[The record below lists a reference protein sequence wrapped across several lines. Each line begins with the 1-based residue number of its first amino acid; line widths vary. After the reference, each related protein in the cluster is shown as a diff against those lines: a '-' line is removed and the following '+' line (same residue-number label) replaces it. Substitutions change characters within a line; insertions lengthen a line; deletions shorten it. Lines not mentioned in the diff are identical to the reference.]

1 MTTAE
6 PEARLPQIEGL
17 ARLREVMLEIGAT
30 SDRAAILQKLMRSI
44 THLLHFDR
52 GLVLVRDQGVN
63 TLSFGAYSQS
73 VPSADTQFLLEQ
85 IQIDFDEAEQDPLLK
100 PWVKGEPVMVDEA
113 SPYQGTSLRW
123 LLTTLDLK
131 RFYSVPL
138 MVGDRFKGVLLADNS
153 LHSQPITAEQQA
165 LLVALAVHIAI
176 TLENAR
182 LYQMT
187 DEQLNVRVRELEIL
201 SRIDREL
208 NYTLSAERVL
218 NLMLDWA
225 LRFTD
230 SHAAAVA
237 VVSPEDHAMNFVV
250 GYGFQPDT
258 WEGLVKQPWTLD
270 RGISGRV
277 ARRGKTEKIA
287 NVSQDPDYVE
297 LMPGTHAQLSVP
309 VMRQDRVLAVIS
321 LESPTPDGFSEA
333 NVAFVERLAARAA
346 IAMDNANL
354 FDETLHARQKLELI
368 LSNIAD
374 VVVVIGSDRR
384 LVLVNQ
390 AALAAFHLPP
400 KDDYTGRLFADVFQY
415 STLPAVFE
423 RALAI
428 KQGLVEELT
437 LADGRTFHISIVPE
451 PEVGWSLVMHD
462 ITPFRQTDRLKNE
475 LLATTSHDLKNP
487 LASIM
492 GYVDLI
498 HMTNTLNMQ
507 GVEYMHRVHT
517 AVAHMRQLIDDLLD
531 MARIESG
538 ITLRYSR
545 VQLNALLTN
554 IGEQFHP
561 QLTEKAMSFEVEI
574 PQDLPLIP
582 ADESR
587 LTQIIANLVSNAI
600 KYTPPEGRVRVQAE
614 VIDGVTKIA
623 VQDTGL
629 GISPEDQ
636 AQIFARFYRVRSSE
650 TESIEGTGLGLAI
663 VKSLVEKHGGEIGL
677 ESRLGAGSTF
687 YFTLPLTPP
696 SDASWINGD
705 AWRNGN

>member
-1 MTTAE
+1 MTTVE
-6 PEARLPQIEGL
+6 PSIPPETRSEGL
-17 ARLREVMLEIGAT
+17 ARLRDVMAEIGAT
-30 SDRAAILQKLMRSI
+30 SDRAAILQKLMRSM

-52 GLVLVRDQGVN
+52 GVVLLRDQGMN
-63 TLSFGAYSQS
+63 CLSFGAYSQA
-73 VPSADTQFLLEQ
+73 VPSADTQYLLEQ
-85 IQIDFDEAEQDPLLK
+85 VQIDLDGAEQDALLSR
-100 PWVKGEPVMVDEA
+100 WIKGEAVLVDSA
-113 SPYQGTSLRW
+113 APYRGMSLRW

-131 RFYSVPL
+131 LFYSMPL
-138 MVGDRFKGVLLADNS
+138 MIGDRFKGVLLADNS
-153 LHSQPITAEQQA
+153 LHSEPIDAEQQT
-165 LLVALAVHIAI
+165 LLAALAVHIAI

-182 LYQMT
+182 LYQLT
-187 DEQLNVRVRELEIL
+187 DEQLNIRVRELEIL

-208 NYTLSAERVL
+208 NYTLSVDRVL

-230 SHAAAVA
+230 SHAASVA
-237 VVSPEDHAMNFVV
+237 VVSPAERALHFVV
-250 GYGFQPDT
+250 GYGFRPDT
-258 WEGLVKQPWTLD
+258 WESMVKQPWSLD
-270 RGISGRV
+270 RGICGRV

-287 NVSQDPDYVE
+287 DVSHDSDYVE
-297 LMPGTHAQLSVP
+297 LMAGTHAQLSVP
-309 VMRQDRVLAVIS
+309 VMRQDHVSAVIT
-321 LESPTPDGFSEA
+321 LESATPDGFTEA

-346 IAMDNANL
+346 IAIDNANL
-354 FDETLHARQKLELI
+354 FDETLSARQKLELI

-374 VVVVIGSDRR
+374 VVIVVGTDLR

-390 AALAAFHLPP
+390 AALAAFRLPP
-400 KDDYTGRLFADVFQY
+400 KEDYTGRLFAEVFQF
-415 STLPAVFE
+415 TPLLPLFE

-437 LADGRTFHISIVPE
+437 LPDNRVFHLSVVPE
-451 PEVGWSLVMHD
+451 PEVGWSMVMHD

-498 HMTNTLNMQ
+498 NMTNPLNPQ

-554 IGEQFHP
+554 IAEQFHP
-561 QLTEKAMSFEVEI
+561 QLIEKAMAFEVQI
-574 PQDLPLIP
+574 PQDLPPIP

-587 LTQIIANLVSNAI
+587 LTQIITNLVSNAI
-600 KYTPPEGRVRVQAE
+600 KYTPPEGRVCVRAE
-614 VIDGVTKIA
+614 VIDSLTKIA
-623 VQDTGL
+623 VQDNGL

-696 SDASWINGD
+696 PDVTWANGH
-705 AWRNGN
+705 